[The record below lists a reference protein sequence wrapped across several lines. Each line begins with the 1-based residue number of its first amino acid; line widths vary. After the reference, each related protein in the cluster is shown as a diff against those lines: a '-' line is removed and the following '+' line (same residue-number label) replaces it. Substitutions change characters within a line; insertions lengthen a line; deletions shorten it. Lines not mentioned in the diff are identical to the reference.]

1 MTWGAERGYCR
12 VLFGALVLAPFIAL
26 FTALFSTPLHA
37 QEIQAFSS
45 SKADTLPAPWRLV
58 GLPKGKAPLAQ
69 LDITT
74 LGYERVLRLATDK
87 SYGTALLEL
96 NPAVLAPGRTLKW
109 RWRLEQP
116 LLMADLKLK
125 ETDDAPLKVCAMF
138 DMPLDKLGFW
148 ERNLVRLARSSSG
161 EKIPAATLC
170 YVWDHK
176 LPVDS
181 ALPNA
186 YSKRLRYIVLDSGE
200 QKLGQWVNHERDL
213 AVDLQR
219 AFGHE
224 FDTPP
229 PLTALAV
236 GADSDNTQGK
246 SLAYV
251 GDLVLTGKSG
261 SGSEVRKTE

>member
-1 MTWGAERGYCR
+1 MIWGVKRCFYR
-12 VLFGALVLAPFIAL
+12 VLFSALVLAPLVA
-26 FTALFSTPLHA
+26 PLRA

-45 SKADTLPAPWRLV
+45 SKSDTLPAPWRLV

-87 SYGTALLEL
+87 SYGTALHEL
-96 NPAVLAPGRTLKW
+96 NPAVPAQGRMLKW
-109 RWRLEQP
+109 RWRLEQALP
-116 LLMADLKLK
+116 TADLKLK
-125 ETDDAPLKVCAMF
+125 EADDAPLKVCAMF

-161 EKIPAATLC
+161 ENIPAATLC
-170 YVWDHK
+170 YVWDQK

-181 ALPNA
+181 SLPNA
-186 YSKRLRYIVLDSGE
+186 YSKRVRYIVLDSGP
-200 QKLGQWVNHERDL
+200 QKLGQWVSHERDL
-213 AVDLQR
+213 AADLQR

-224 FDTPP
+224 FNTPP
-229 PLTALAV
+229 PLIALAV
-236 GADSDNTQGK
+236 GADSDNTLGK

-251 GDLVLTGKSG
+251 GDLVLYGK
-261 SGSEVRKTE
+261 GSEVRKSE